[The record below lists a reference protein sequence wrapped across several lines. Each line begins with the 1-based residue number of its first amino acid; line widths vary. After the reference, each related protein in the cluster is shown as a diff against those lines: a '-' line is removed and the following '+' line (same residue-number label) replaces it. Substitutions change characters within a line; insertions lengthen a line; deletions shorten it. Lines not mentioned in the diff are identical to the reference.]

1 MPVFVS
7 NGTFSVGGE
16 TVHRTPKIVTIAATT
31 IMAATVTIFSVTIA
45 AMFAVSS
52 SLPYTTGPNLGYL
65 RELQALAEPVGFG
78 MPTAAPAGFL
88 ANSRE
93 LNAEIQRVSFNMLA
107 DVPTEFSG
115 VSRAL
120 NAVTKPASS
129 DRPVATPV
137 PLAPLPVR
145 RHARAIASD
154 PPSPSP
160 AVFYGLPWRLEANV
174 DRISFDIPSLAP
186 IAFVRFCMR
195 YPQDCKIR
203 GMAHRPKLVSL
214 TKMRRVELVKVNR
227 DVNRAITPH
236 IKTNDVSAEEWLMS
250 PRDGDCK
257 DYAVTKRHD
266 LLARGWPSSSLLL
279 TEVIVASGEHH
290 LVLVVRTRED
300 DLVLDNLNENVRPVL
315 QVPYQWVRAQQTKNP
330 KLWSTINVPRVT
342 RMAMNAR

>member
-1 MPVFVS
+1 M
-7 NGTFSVGGE
+7 
-16 TVHRTPKIVTIAATT
+16 HRTLKIVTIAATT

-52 SLPYTTGPNLGYL
+52 SLPYITGPTLGYL
-65 RELQALAEPVGFG
+65 RELQAVAEPVDFG
-78 MPTAAPAGFL
+78 MSTATPAGFL
-88 ANSRE
+88 DNSRE
-93 LNAEIQRVSFNMLA
+93 LDAKIQRVSTNMLA
-107 DVPTEFSG
+107 DLPTEFSA

-129 DRPVATPV
+129 DRPVATPA
-137 PLAPLPVR
+137 PLAALPVR
-145 RHARAIASD
+145 RHANALPIASD
-154 PPSPSP
+154 PPSPSL

-186 IAFVRFCMR
+186 MAFVRFCMR
-195 YPQDCKIR
+195 YPQDCKVR
-203 GMAHRPKLVSL
+203 GMALRPELASL
-214 TKMRRVELVKVNR
+214 TKMERAELVKVNR

-236 IKTNDVSAEEWLMS
+236 EKTNGVSAEEWLLS
-250 PRDGDCK
+250 PREGDCK
-257 DYAVTKRHD
+257 DYAVTKRHE

-330 KLWSTINVPRVT
+330 KLWSTINVTRIT
-342 RMAMNAR
+342 RMAMNTR